1 MVLCSYCRQRDTTN
15 TIVVHLESNYDTWEE
30 TRYQCDNCAN
40 TDRASREFSEYKRMD
55 DIISMRRANLA
66 EATNNMIKAAKN
78 LHAAHKKYEHLHN
91 KYGNSQQRPD

>member
-40 TDRASREFSEYKRMD
+40 SDRDLRESYEYKRMD
-55 DIISMRRANLA
+55 DIISMRRADLE
-66 EATNNMIKAAKN
+66 EATNNMVKAAKN
-78 LHAAHKKYEHLHN
+78 LHAAYKKYEHLHK
-91 KYGNSQQRPD
+91 KYGNSRQRPD